1 MDPLAAVAV
10 AAALVAATT
19 AVGLVQR
26 AASGRVRR
34 TVGAVVVAD
43 AAVPL
48 AADLTLVQFSSAVC
62 APCRGTARV
71 LGQLA
76 AARDGLGH
84 VEVDVAERPDLA
96 REHGILQTP
105 TTLVV
110 DRDGRI
116 RARIAGSMR
125 RDLLV
130 AEIDRVLAA
139 AEPAAASR

>member
-1 MDPLAAVAV
+1 MD
-10 AAALVAATT
+10 
-19 AVGLVQR
+19 
-26 AASGRVRR
+26 
-34 TVGAVVVAD
+34 
-43 AAVPL
+43 PL